1 MTIESAPPADR
12 PRRIL
17 IVDDDDARR
26 ELFARVMLHEGYDV
40 DTLAH
45 GLNLMAHVRERPP
58 DLILLDIMLPEIS
71 GFELCGDLRMM
82 EDTRLTPIIL
92 ITSAFPDEESVVRG
106 LLSGADD
113 YVVTPSRLDEIRAR
127 VRVQLRNRRDREVLQ
142 WAKAQRS
149 SLKTA
154 ALSDALT
161 GLANRRAADEMLDRA
176 LANGERVLAVLLDID
191 HFKNVN
197 DTFGH
202 ATGDLV
208 ITQVARAITS
218 CTRSGDMA
226 ARYGGEE
233 FLVIIR
239 GASLDAAARI
249 GERYRRAVAQ
259 IELSPRSGDA
269 PGPDLSVMR
278 VTVSV
283 GVAAA
288 SGEKLAP
295 PRALLAAADDA
306 LYKAKALGRNR
317 VVVHPQ
323 VVGGMTE
330 GVGPGPGGHP

>member
-1 MTIESAPPADR
+1 M
-12 PRRIL
+12 
-17 IVDDDDARR
+17 DDDTSRR
-26 ELFARVMLHEGYDV
+26 ELFAKVMAHEGYEV
-40 DTLAH
+40 DTLPN
-45 GLNLMAHVRERPP
+45 GLNLVNQVRERPP

-113 YVVTPSRLDEIRAR
+113 YVVTPSRLDEVRAR
-127 VRVQLRNRRDREVLQ
+127 VRVQLRNRRDREILQ
-142 WAKAQRS
+142 WATAQRS

-176 LANGERVLAVLLDID
+176 LASGERILAVLLDID

-208 ITQVARAITS
+208 LAQVARAITS
-218 CTRSGDMA
+218 CTRSGDTA

-233 FLVIIR
+233 FLVIVR
-239 GASLDAAARI
+239 GASLDAAPRI
-249 GERYRRAVAQ
+249 GERYRRVVAQ
-259 IELSPRSGDA
+259 IELPQPAGGDPSAVA
-269 PGPDLSVMR
+269 PKS

-288 SGEKLAP
+288 SGESSVTRHAI
-295 PRALLAAADDA
+295 LAAADEA
-306 LYKAKALGRNR
+306 LYKAKVSGRDQ
-317 VVVHPQ
+317 VVVHPRP
-323 VVGGMTE
+323 VSGTKDGGSTE
-330 GVGPGPGGHP
+330 PSGQK